1 MVLIPNFVR
10 GGYNRSANAPAS
22 IMSLDTTPLLEQLN
36 ELRTLVYK
44 YVRKDGNH
52 PPPPY
57 VPPQPSAPE
66 TDKQL
71 FLENILQEPPQPK
84 ATSRLYP
91 DISVRN
97 RFKLIKEYL
106 VKKSTNPKG
115 TPDSQSREQP
125 NPDLN
130 VDGSVSSDPWGI
142 TASSIMTEE
151 PTDLI
156 GGLQH
161 APIPYWYHRGPT
173 HPTVPPPPPP
183 QPAVYRRPKVYGYG
197 CRRCMW
203 QKAEFLAIGQIIAEL
218 EKFYKSDILFE
229 KK

>member
-1 MVLIPNFVR
+1 MVLISNFVR

-36 ELRTLVYK
+36 ELRTFVYK
-44 YVRKDGNH
+44 YVRKDGDH

-97 RFKLIKEYL
+97 RFKLIKETINRPGGEVLADIIEEYL
-106 VKKSTNPKG
+106 DGPKSGEGIAQGAMANPLDEIAKFIRELQRFARSL
-115 TPDSQSREQP
+115 SQ
-125 NPDLN
+125 
-130 VDGSVSSDPWGI
+130 
-142 TASSIMTEE
+142 
-151 PTDLI
+151 
-156 GGLQH
+156 
-161 APIPYWYHRGPT
+161 
-173 HPTVPPPPPP
+173 
-183 QPAVYRRPKVYGYG
+183 
-197 CRRCMW
+197 
-203 QKAEFLAIGQIIAEL
+203 
-218 EKFYKSDILFE
+218 
-229 KK
+229 